1 MNKTLFFS
9 IALFAISIGF
19 TSPAFSQTPTPTSC
33 PPLYNGGIVCQEA
46 NDFSIDKKIQTPK
59 DGSFVDRINQ
69 GEARITPERTM
80 IFRIVITNK
89 TEKTLRNIRVMDT
102 LPAFVQFV
110 TADSAVKKGNATVSY
125 TVASLEAK
133 KSHTVNLETK
143 ILSDDKLP
151 GTNAPLCVANEVEAK
166 AGFTSV
172 ARDYVTFCI
181 EREGAQTSQATV
193 TNDSTSFAGLTKGG
207 IQISPTPVNTTKGG
221 QTVHPAPVT
230 TKNPDTGPEVLALIG
245 LIPGAIAGFWLRK
258 KA

>member
-9 IALFAISIGF
+9 LILLAISIGF

-69 GEARITPERTM
+69 GDARITPERTM
-80 IFRIVITNK
+80 IFRIVTTNK
-89 TEKTLRNIRVMDT
+89 TEKTLRNIRVIDT
-102 LPAFVQFV
+102 LPAFVQYI
-110 TADSAVKKGNATVSY
+110 TADTAVKKGNTIVSY
-125 TVASLEAK
+125 TISSLEAK
-133 KSHTVNLETK
+133 QTHTVNLETK
-143 ILSDDKLP
+143 VLSNEKLP
-151 GTNAPLCVANEVEAK
+151 GTNGPLCVANEVEAK
-166 AGFTSV
+166 SGFTSV
-172 ARDYVTFCI
+172 ARDFVTFCI
-181 EREGAQTSQATV
+181 EREGTQTSQATEAK
-193 TNDSTSFAGLTKGG
+193 DPSSFAGLTKGG
-207 IQISPTPVNTTKGG
+207 TLISPTPVNTTKGG

-230 TKNPDTGPEVLALIG
+230 SKNPDTGPEVLALIG